1 MVLWAM
7 MLMIMMT
14 LKTVKNTNYNDD
26 AMIMKMMMR
35 RKKTWV
41 VQQYT
46 SRNVL
51 ENDKDVQH
59 NNSDTDQFSVTL
71 KHHFQ

>member
-1 MVLWAM
+1 M
-7 MLMIMMT
+7 
-14 LKTVKNTNYNDD
+14 KNTNYNDD